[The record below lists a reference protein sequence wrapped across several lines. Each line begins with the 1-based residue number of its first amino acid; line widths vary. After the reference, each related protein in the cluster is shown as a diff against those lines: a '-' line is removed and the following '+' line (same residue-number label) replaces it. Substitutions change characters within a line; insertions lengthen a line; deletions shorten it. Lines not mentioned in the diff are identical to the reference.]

1 MLGVCKKTT
10 GSTGGRWVGQWWV
23 GRKVGSP
30 AFLCPNRSRSPA
42 NIAAYNFLTR
52 NRLIPISTQVNFNR
66 VGLYRLNSV
75 RRNHRPHRPNRVIP
89 TSHWLPVWPKGVIA
103 GVSLIS
109 VVTQL
114 NFNRV
119 GLYENKRRCRLGYHH
134 CHVPLSSHDV
144 LDSHNNLFS
153 VFIFIACH
161 HTYARY

>member
-1 MLGVCKKTT
+1 MVGGAQRWDRRRFFVQTTSQHSGVQLFN
-10 GSTGGRWVGQWWV
+10 SQ
-23 GRKVGSP
+23 S
-30 AFLCPNRSRSPA
+30 FDPNLK
-42 NIAAYNFLTR
+42 F
-52 NRLIPISTQVNFNR
+52 STQVNFNR

-75 RRNHRPHRPNRVIP
+75 RRNHRPNRVIP

-114 NFNRV
+114 NFNGV
-119 GLYENKRRCRLGYHH
+119 GLYGNKRRRRLGYHH
-134 CHVPLSSHDV
+134 RHVPLSSPDV